1 MRLTIKTK
9 PKKLTLGQM
18 WQLYSLDSGHE
29 TPEFIITLLDFSFP
43 GMNREDMSITDR
55 FTKYRE
61 VRPLYD
67 VFSQMIKGMVG
78 NGE

>member
-18 WQLYSLDSGHE
+18 WRLYSLDSGHE

-43 GMNREDMSITDR
+43 GRNREDMSITDR

-61 VRPLYD
+61 VRPIYD